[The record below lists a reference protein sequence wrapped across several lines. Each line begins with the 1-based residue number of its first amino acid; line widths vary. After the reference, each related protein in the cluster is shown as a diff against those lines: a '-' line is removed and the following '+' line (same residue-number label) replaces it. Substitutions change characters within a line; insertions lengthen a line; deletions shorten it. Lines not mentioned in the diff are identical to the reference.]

1 VAQRLFLSYARPDRG
16 RVNALSSELA
26 ARDCVAFFD
35 KLLTGGR
42 SWWDQLLSEIEQC
55 DVFVPVL
62 STPYLSSEPC
72 EREARYAHALGK
84 SILPIAL
91 EDLRPSLLPDF
102 IAELHW
108 LRYAPDDS
116 DPCGDICKALADLG
130 PTRLL
135 PDPLPPRPAI
145 PVSYLTHLK
154 AKLESKAQLS
164 WRNQVVLLS
173 DLKSRL
179 DGPDREPVLLLLKAF
194 RSRRDISEQV
204 ARDIDA
210 ILAGP
215 VATAAPDPRP
225 ARERAVAI
233 RTVDGTIQFDAGTV
247 VLLGREPDN
256 DVVCDNPNV
265 SRRHAEVR
273 HSGADWVL
281 TDLGSTQGVF
291 VDGQR
296 VAQHVIRTGD
306 ELVLGLPDRGAVI
319 GFEIIGASLDTRT
332 VIPSDSTLMHLEE
345 QHRAR
350 DARGAPAAEPSPS
363 DPAD

>member
-1 VAQRLFLSYARPDRG
+1 M
-16 RVNALSSELA
+16 A

-42 SWWDQLLSEIEQC
+42 SWWDQLLTEIEQC

-72 EREARYAHALGK
+72 EREARYAYALGK

-108 LRYAPDDS
+108 LRYTPDDT
-116 DPCGDICKALADLG
+116 DPCADVCRALADLG
-130 PTRLL
+130 PTRPL
-135 PDPLPPRPAI
+135 PDPLPQRPAI

-210 ILAGP
+210 ILVGP
-215 VATAAPDPRP
+215 SLAPEPERRP
-225 ARERAVAI
+225 TRERAIAI
-233 RTVDGTIQFDAGTV
+233 RTVDGTLQFDAGTV

-273 HSGADWVL
+273 HSGSDWIL

-291 VDGQR
+291 ADGQR

-306 ELVLGLPDRGAVI
+306 ELVLGLPDRGAVVAFEVI
-319 GFEIIGASLDTRT
+319 GGLLDTRT
-332 VIPSDSTLMHLEE
+332 VIPSDSTLMHVEA
-345 QHRAR
+345 HFRAAR
-350 DARGAPAAEPSPS
+350 DAP
-363 DPAD
+363 PADTPGPEPAN